1 MRYMMLMYVDPGAE
15 EYVPEEDNVHTW
27 VAEPD
32 RRRVR
37 VLGHLLKRPIL
48 RSVTY
53 NPIGRSIGRDRAHCD
68 ETFGVALSPVR
79 PVPALLSAPT
89 TTAPVN
95 LWPSLGAPSSH
106 RNVEPNRDPTGLNA
120 KDRS

>member
-95 LWPSLGAPSSH
+95 PFGHLWGLRRPTETLSPI
-106 RNVEPNRDPTGLNA
+106 EIQRD
-120 KDRS
+120 